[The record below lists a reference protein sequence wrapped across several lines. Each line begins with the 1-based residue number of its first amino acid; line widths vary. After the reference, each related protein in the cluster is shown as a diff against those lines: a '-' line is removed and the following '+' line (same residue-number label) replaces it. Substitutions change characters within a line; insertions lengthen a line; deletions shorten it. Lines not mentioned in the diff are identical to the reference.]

1 MQDEQINLLE
11 AELRRSLL
19 ESVQCFVVS
28 IVGDPNFGLDEDVR
42 AVEAGTA
49 QRLPDPLFV
58 AVGSGSVDV
67 AVSDLE
73 GGLHCFGRFIG
84 RGLEDAEADLGNG
97 DAVVQREMWLCGS
110 HGPVLFLERSTAMQ
124 ALDRGMAQIFTG
136 RHSCNVSYDETRD
149 RLAPLVDEVAA
160 RARNSGQLRADVTG
174 TDLIFIQ
181 VALSSVAAVAQDGH
195 QPADRQDTSKLYRRY
210 LWITLDG
217 LRADRDPSPLP
228 VPPLSVDDTHKLLR
242 TEA

>member
-1 MQDEQINLLE
+1 MEGVLRSAL
-11 AELRRSLL
+11 AE
-19 ESVQCFVVS
+19 
-28 IVGDPNFGLDEDVR
+28 
-42 AVEAGTA
+42 
-49 QRLPDPLFV
+49 PDPW
-58 AVGSGSVDV
+58 D
-67 AVSDLE
+67 
-73 GGLHCFGRFIG
+73 GL
-84 RGLEDAEADLGNG
+84 
-97 DAVVQREMWLCGS
+97 
-110 HGPVLFLERSTAMQ
+110 VLFLERSTAMQ
-124 ALDRGMAQIFTG
+124 ARDRGMAQIFTG
-136 RHSCNVSYDETRD
+136 RHSCKVSYDETRD

-195 QPADRQDTSKLYRRY
+195 QPTDRSDTSELYRRY

-228 VPPLSVDDTHKLLR
+228 VPPLSVDDTHELLR

>member
-1 MQDEQINLLE
+1 MTEPGSTEPDT
-11 AELRRSLL
+11 AEPTLRKDAALNRERL
-19 ESVQCFVVS
+19 
-28 IVGDPNFGLDEDVR
+28 I
-42 AVEAGTA
+42 EAGRDLFAKRGLSATLNDVARHAGLGVGTA
-49 QRLPDPLFV
+49 YRRFANKDELIDAILERQNQEMEGVLRSALTEPDPW
-58 AVGSGSVDV
+58 D
-67 AVSDLE
+67 
-73 GGLHCFGRFIG
+73 GL
-84 RGLEDAEADLGNG
+84 
-97 DAVVQREMWLCGS
+97 
-110 HGPVLFLERSTAMQ
+110 VLFLERSTAMQ
-124 ALDRGMAQIFTG
+124 ARDRGMAQIFTG

-195 QPADRQDTSKLYRRY
+195 QPADRSDTSELYRRY
-210 LWITLDG
+210 LWIALDG

-228 VPPLSVDDTHKLLR
+228 VPPLSVDDTHELLR